1 MAEKKFRLI
10 TRADFDGVVCGALFN
25 ELEMID
31 DIMFAEPNDMQQ
43 GRVPVSDKD
52 ISANLPFVE
61 GIHLCLD
68 HHSSEIER
76 VGEKD
81 NLIIDADAP
90 SAARVVYRH
99 FGGKEAFPNISED
112 LLEAVDQADSAQ
124 YSEEDILAPEK
135 WTLLNFIVD
144 PRTGLEGISG
154 FSIPHNALLYDLMT
168 YCRHNPIEEIL
179 GLPDVVERV
188 NAYQY
193 QKEFSELQLVR
204 CAAVHG
210 NLVVVD
216 LRDEDPIY
224 TCNRFLIYAL
234 NPECNM
240 SMHLMPGTEE
250 GTTIVSV
257 GKSILDRSS
266 KTNIGSLLLEFGGGG
281 HEAAGGCKVKNE
293 DAEAVV
299 GQLIERITGDG

>member
-31 DIMFAEPNDMQQ
+31 DIVFAEPNDMQQ

-52 ISANLPFVE
+52 ISANLPFVD

-112 LLEAVDQADSAQ
+112 LLDAVDQADSAQ
-124 YSEEDILAPEK
+124 YSEKDILAPEK
-135 WTLLNFIVD
+135 WTLLNFIID
-144 PRTGLEGISG
+144 PHTGLEGISG
-154 FSIPHNALLYDLMT
+154 FSIPHNALLYNLMT

-179 GLPDVVERV
+179 ALPDVVERV

-204 CAAVHG
+204 CSAVHG
-210 NLVVVD
+210 NLVVID
-216 LRDEDPIY
+216 LRDEDRIY

-234 NPECNM
+234 NPECNI
-240 SMHLMPGTEE
+240 SMHLIPGPEG
-250 GTTIVSV
+250 GTTAISV

-281 HEAAGGCKVKNE
+281 HQVAGGCKVKNE

-299 GQLIERITGDG
+299 GQLIERITADG

>member
-1 MAEKKFRLI
+1 
-10 TRADFDGVVCGALFN
+10 
-25 ELEMID
+25 
-31 DIMFAEPNDMQQ
+31 
-43 GRVPVSDKD
+43 
-52 ISANLPFVE
+52 
-61 GIHLCLD
+61 LD
-68 HHSSEIER
+68 T
-76 VGEKD
+76 
-81 NLIIDADAP
+81 
-90 SAARVVYRH
+90 
-99 FGGKEAFPNISED
+99 
-112 LLEAVDQADSAQ
+112 VDQADSAQ

-154 FSIPHNALLYDLMT
+154 FSIPHNALLYKLMT

-193 QKEFSELQLVR
+193 QNEFSESQLVR
-204 CAAVHG
+204 CSNVHG
-210 NLVVVD
+210 NLVVAD
-216 LRDEDPIY
+216 LREEDPIY

-234 NPECNM
+234 NPECNI

-250 GTTIVSV
+250 GTTTISV

-266 KTNIGSLLLEFGGGG
+266 KANIGSLLLEFGGID
-281 HEAAGGCKVKNE
+281 HKVAGGCKVKNE

-299 GQLIERITGDG
+299 GQLIERITADG

>member
-1 MAEKKFRLI
+1 MAEKNFRLI

-31 DIMFAEPNDMQQ
+31 DIVFTEPNNMQQ

-68 HHSSEIER
+68 HHASEIER

-99 FGGKEAFPNISED
+99 FGDKEAFPNISED
-112 LLEAVDQADSAQ
+112 LLDTVDQADSAH

-154 FSIPHNALLYDLMT
+154 FSIPHNALLYKLMT
-168 YCRHNPIEEIL
+168 YCRHNPI
-179 GLPDVVERV
+179 
-188 NAYQY
+188 
-193 QKEFSELQLVR
+193 
-204 CAAVHG
+204 
-210 NLVVVD
+210 
-216 LRDEDPIY
+216 
-224 TCNRFLIYAL
+224 
-234 NPECNM
+234 
-240 SMHLMPGTEE
+240 
-250 GTTIVSV
+250 
-257 GKSILDRSS
+257 
-266 KTNIGSLLLEFGGGG
+266 
-281 HEAAGGCKVKNE
+281 
-293 DAEAVV
+293 
-299 GQLIERITGDG
+299 

>member
-10 TRADFDGVVCGALFN
+10 TRADFDGVVCEALFTK
-25 ELEMID
+25 LEMVD
-31 DIMFAEPNDMQQ
+31 DIVFTEPNDMQQ

-68 HHSSEIER
+68 HHASEIER

-112 LLEAVDQADSAQ
+112 LLDTVDQADSAQ

-154 FSIPHNALLYDLMT
+154 FSIPHNALLYELMT

-204 CAAVHG
+204 CSTVHG
-210 NLVVVD
+210 NLVVAD
-216 LRDEDPIY
+216 LREEDPIY

-234 NPECNM
+234 NPECNI

-250 GTTIVSV
+250 GTTTISV

-266 KTNIGSLLLEFGGGG
+266 KTNIGSLLLELGGVG
-281 HEAAGGCKVKNE
+281 HKVAGGCKVKNE

-299 GQLIERITGDG
+299 GQLIERITADG